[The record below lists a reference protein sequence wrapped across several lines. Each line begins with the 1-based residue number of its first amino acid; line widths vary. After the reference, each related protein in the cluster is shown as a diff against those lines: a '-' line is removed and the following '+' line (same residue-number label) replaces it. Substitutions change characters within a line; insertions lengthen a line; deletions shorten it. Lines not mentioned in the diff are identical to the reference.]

1 MLRFVTLFA
10 LVAAAFAE
18 PEAQMVHHANGAVV
32 PDDTMAVKLA
42 RSQHLTA
49 KFGMPLAYSLPYT
62 YQRSILPYAYTYP
75 AAYTNAHIIAKR
87 EAEAKADPLTIYSH
101 AYNYGAWPY
110 TTGYARTIAPYTY
123 TTAQNVMPYTYT
135 YPAYTNAHLIA
146 KREAEAEADPLTIY
160 SNAYNYGAWPYT
172 TGYARTIAP
181 YTYTTAQNIMPYTY
195 TYPAYTNAH
204 LIAKREAEAEADPLT
219 IYSNAYNAYNYAAW
233 PYTTGYARTIAPY
246 TYTTAQN
253 IMPYTYRYPAYTI
266 AK

>member
-1 MLRFVTLFA
+1 MGLQFHSKLEGKRKNQKATMLRFVTLFA
-10 LVAAAFAE
+10 LVAAVFAE

-75 AAYTNAHIIAKR
+75 YTNARIIAKR
-87 EAEAKADPLTIYSH
+87 EAEAKADPLTIYSN
-101 AYNYGAWPY
+101 AYNYAWPYTTAHLIAKREAEAEADPLTIYSNAYSAYNYAWPY

-123 TTAQNVMPYTYT
+123 AQNVMPYTYT
-135 YPAYTNAHLIA
+135 YPYTNAHLIA

-160 SNAYNYGAWPYT
+160 SNAYSAYNYAWPYT

-181 YTYTTAQNIMPYTY
+181 
-195 TYPAYTNAH
+195 
-204 LIAKREAEAEADPLT
+204 
-219 IYSNAYNAYNYAAW
+219 
-233 PYTTGYARTIAPY
+233 
-246 TYTTAQN
+246 
-253 IMPYTYRYPAYTI
+253 
-266 AK
+266 